1 VFSDDERGEEVLRA
15 GGWSRRTAG
24 AIAVAG
30 LVVALGLAVGLTHGG
45 GGTPG
50 AETSAPA
57 PESSRV
63 VVFYP
68 PTMTGNDAIDVG
80 SWTAEQ
86 TRAGARGA
94 PEWFAIASAGLVNY
108 ANRAFLIDYP
118 ITVTGDGVGQAITV
132 DVAMVGLD
140 ETGGNA
146 SSIRPRGLT
155 TIRPLENVEL
165 WVKLRLPCVT
175 PSPHRSPI
183 HNLRISISLEGTTA
197 PATFTFRQLFGL
209 RGAPRQPPTC

>member
-1 VFSDDERGEEVLRA
+1 MPGMTAVARTTSASGASGAATAGPANAIVSPSRISVPWVIGSPRPGMRTSASIRVVIIVRASSTCARLSRPPRDRSATLQSVFSDDERGEEVLRA

-30 LVVALGLAVGLTHGG
+30 LVVGLGLAVVLTHGG
-45 GGTPG
+45 RGTPG

-57 PESSRV
+57 PESSRA

-80 SWTAEQ
+80 NWTAEQ

-94 PEWFAIASAGLVNY
+94 PEWFVIASAGLVNY
-108 ANRAFLIDYP
+108 ANQAFLIDYP

-132 DVAMVGLD
+132 D
-140 ETGGNA
+140 
-146 SSIRPRGLT
+146 
-155 TIRPLENVEL
+155 
-165 WVKLRLPCVT
+165 
-175 PSPHRSPI
+175 
-183 HNLRISISLEGTTA
+183 
-197 PATFTFRQLFGL
+197 
-209 RGAPRQPPTC
+209 